1 LNLKDNF
8 KVHDDFKQEKL
19 VKGQYIQEKQEKLLE
34 ADKELNFKNMDL
46 LSSVSWIYCPLT
58 GFSCLKSS

>member
-46 LSSVSWIYCPLT
+46 LSQFPGYIAL
-58 GFSCLKSS
+58 